1 MGIAVNGA
9 PRTAQVA
16 TSSTA
21 ARLIAVPSGA
31 GANVGRAGSG
41 IVIKALAAN
50 SAAVFIGDSTVT
62 TGTGYGL
69 AAGDSV
75 SLNVD
80 DPSKIWAVSVA
91 AQTLHIIYV

>member
-16 TSSTA
+16 VTSTA
-21 ARLIAVPSGA
+21 ARLVAVPSGA

-50 SAAVFIGDSTVT
+50 SAAVFIGDEDVT
-62 TGTGYGL
+62 TANGYGL

-75 SLNVD
+75 SLNID
-80 DPSKIWAVSVA
+80 DPSKIWCVCA
-91 AQTLHIIYV
+91 ATQTLHIIYV